1 MQERDFS
8 LYTTAELQKRIFDIK
23 NEYEVIKSGILKE
36 IEKLDALDAE
46 NYACEL
52 ELRKRNFV

>member
-1 MQERDFS
+1 MEKDYS

-23 NEYEVIKSGILKE
+23 NEYEVIKGKILRE
-36 IEKLDALDAE
+36 IEKLDILDVE
-46 NYACEL
+46 NHACEL

>member
-1 MQERDFS
+1 MENDYS

-23 NEYEVIKSGILKE
+23 NEYEVIKGKILRE
-36 IEKLDALDAE
+36 IEKLDILDVE
-46 NYACEL
+46 NHTCEL